1 MRLAGSSG
9 GIRPESS
16 LRRSD
21 GSEVGSQQEGP
32 AGQTGGALV
41 SRLAYDAGSNGG
53 TLKLPLDRTPLMSV
67 VFIAYWSVA

>member
-1 MRLAGSSG
+1 
-9 GIRPESS
+9 
-16 LRRSD
+16 
-21 GSEVGSQQEGP
+21 
-32 AGQTGGALV
+32 LV